1 MTTQS
6 YLGKLKKLTLWIDN
20 KGSSPN
26 WMVSKIL
33 IVDLKT
39 DEKYAFIRQENNIL
53 KIYPLF
59 FNFHNTARQNG
70 ICTKENLM
78 HVRLGDIQ

>member
-6 YLGKLKKLTLWIDN
+6 YLGKLKKLTLWMDN
-20 KGSSPN
+20 KGSSPD

-53 KIYPLF
+53 KIYLLF
-59 FNFHNTARQNG
+59 FLTFITQQDRMVDVPKKN
-70 ICTKENLM
+70 
-78 HVRLGDIQ
+78 